1 MKSDWYPEFVLH
13 GAYLARITEGG
24 KAGTKAAAVAMAKLD
39 GYCEAAE
46 IAGFAMTP
54 FSFKL
59 ALLEAVRKAG
69 PLKVDFTGSAAAAQ
83 HQRQTWEEKVL
94 ASFSVVA

>member
-1 MKSDWYPEFVLH
+1 MRTDCYDEFVLH
-13 GAYLARITEGG
+13 GAYLARITEGDA
-24 KAGTKAAAVAMAKLD
+24 KPKAAAVAMAKLD

-46 IAGFAMTP
+46 IVGFSMTP

-69 PLKVDFTGSAAAAQ
+69 PLKVDVTGSAAAAQ